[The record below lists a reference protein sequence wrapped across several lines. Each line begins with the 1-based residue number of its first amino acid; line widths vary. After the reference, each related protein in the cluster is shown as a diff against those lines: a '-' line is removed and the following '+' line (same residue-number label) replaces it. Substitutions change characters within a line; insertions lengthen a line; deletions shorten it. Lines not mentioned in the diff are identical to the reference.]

1 MSAPTATTKKS
12 LQPIDRVALGVMIV
26 LSLLIGILLLSGNHT
41 KPRVRDF
48 SWQEQQVGAEDTG
61 FVLTFSR
68 PMNHDSV
75 EDNLKV
81 NQLLPGVE
89 PPQPQGEPI
98 EGKISWAGR
107 RMAFTFNSPL
117 PYGSEY
123 QVQLE
128 GAKEDL
134 PSLTDKERGTEIEP
148 FNAVFR
154 TRDRIFAYIGV
165 EAEEEGRLILYN
177 LTQQQK
183 TLLTPQDLLV
193 TDFRIYPDG
202 EQILFSATDP
212 LSRSR
217 GLLAEQLYT
226 VTTGISFQS
235 PTRKSRSPEPAGKIN
250 RVLDNQ
256 AYQNLKFDLSN
267 DGKTIVVQR
276 VNRENPADYGLW
288 IIQPDA
294 KPQPLKNEPGGE
306 FLITP
311 DSNSVAVAQ
320 GQGVAILPLTP
331 EAKPLDFLAKFGIVL
346 SFARDGSAATMVQ
359 FNADYT
365 RSLFLVTNQGDERE
379 LLRTTGSIN
388 SCEFNP
394 NKEILYCLLTQLI
407 EGEEYVEEPFIAAI
421 ALEAPKND
429 EKLPVKP
436 LVVLPEQRDIK
447 VSLSSD
453 GLALLFDQIVS
464 TTTSAGN
471 SLRTDEGQ
479 AITDAVL
486 WLLPVVDSTSSQT
499 PVQLEPERLLPGFK
513 PRWLP

>member
-1 MSAPTATTKKS
+1 MSAPTVTTKKS
-12 LQPIDRVALGVMIV
+12 LQPIDRVALGVIIV

-48 SWQEQQVGAEDTG
+48 SWQERQIGAEDTG

-68 PMNHDSV
+68 PMNHASV
-75 EDNLKV
+75 ADNLKV
-81 NQLLPGVE
+81 NQLLPGAE
-89 PPQPQGEPI
+89 PPQPEGEPI

-117 PYGSEY
+117 PYGSKY

-128 GAKEDL
+128 GAKDDL
-134 PSLTDKERGTEIEP
+134 PHIMDKEGGTEMEP

-154 TRDRIFAYIGV
+154 TRDRIFAYIGI
-165 EAEEEGRLILYN
+165 EGEEEGKLILYN
-177 LTQQQK
+177 LTQQQR
-183 TLLTPQDLLV
+183 TTLTPQDLLV
-193 TDFRIYPDG
+193 TDFKIYPDG

-212 LSRSR
+212 MSQSR
-217 GLLAEQLYT
+217 GLLAEQLYN

-235 PTRKSRSPEPAGKIN
+235 PTKKSKLEPAGKIN
-250 RVLDNQ
+250 RILDNQ
-256 AYQNLKFDLSN
+256 DYQNLKFDLSN

-276 VNRENPADYGLW
+276 VNRQNPADFGLW

-294 KPQPLKNEPGGE
+294 KPRPLENEPGGN

-311 DSNSVAVAQ
+311 DSNSIAVAQ

-331 EAKPLDFLAKFGIVL
+331 SAKPLDFLPKFGVVL
-346 SFARDGSAATMVQ
+346 SFARDGSAATMVK

-365 RSLFLVTNQGDERE
+365 RSLFLVTNQGDETE

-421 ALEAPKND
+421 ALEAVKNNG
-429 EKLPVKP
+429 ESPVKP

-464 TTTSAGN
+464 TTPSANN
-471 SLRTDEGQ
+471 SLRSDEGQ

-486 WLLPVVDSTSSQT
+486 WLLPVVDSTSSQS
-499 PVQLEPERLLPGFK
+499 PIQLQPEELLSGFK

>member
-1 MSAPTATTKKS
+1 
-12 LQPIDRVALGVMIV
+12 
-26 LSLLIGILLLSGNHT
+26 
-41 KPRVRDF
+41 
-48 SWQEQQVGAEDTG
+48 
-61 FVLTFSR
+61 
-68 PMNHDSV
+68 
-75 EDNLKV
+75 
-81 NQLLPGVE
+81 
-89 PPQPQGEPI
+89 
-98 EGKISWAGR
+98 
-107 RMAFTFNSPL
+107 MAFTFNSPL
-117 PYGSEY
+117 PYGSKY

-128 GAKEDL
+128 GAKDDL
-134 PSLTDKERGTEIEP
+134 PNLTDEERGTEMEP

-154 TRDRIFAYIGV
+154 TRDRVFAYIGV

-183 TLLTPQDLLV
+183 TTLTPQDLLV
-193 TDFRIYPDG
+193 KDFKIYPDG

-212 LSRSR
+212 LSQSR

-235 PTRKSRSPEPAGKIN
+235 SSQKSKLPEPAGKIN

-276 VNRENPADYGLW
+276 VNRQNPADFGLW
-288 IIQPDA
+288 ILQPDA
-294 KPQPLKNEPGGE
+294 KPRPLENEPGGD

-311 DSNSVAVAQ
+311 DSNSIAVAQ

-331 EAKPLDFLAKFGIVL
+331 AAKPLDFLPKFGVVL
-346 SFARDGSAATMVQ
+346 SFARDGSAATMVK

-365 RSLFLVTNQGDERE
+365 RSLFLVTNQGNETE

-421 ALEAPKND
+421 ALEAAKNK

-436 LVVLPEQRDIK
+436 LVVLPEQRDIT

-464 TTTSAGN
+464 TTPSASN
-471 SLRTDEGQ
+471 SLRSDEGQ
-479 AITDAVL
+479 AIADAVL

-499 PVQLEPERLLPGFK
+499 PVQLQPEKLLPGFK

>member
-48 SWQEQQVGAEDTG
+48 SWQGKQVGAEDTG
-61 FVLTFSR
+61 FILTFSR
-68 PMNHDSV
+68 PMNHASV
-75 EDNLKV
+75 EDHLKV
-81 NQLLPGVE
+81 NQLPPGAK
-89 PPQPQGEPI
+89 PSQPAGEPI

-117 PYGSEY
+117 SYGSEY

-128 GAKEDL
+128 GAKDDL
-134 PSLTDKERGTEIEP
+134 PGFTGKEEGTVMEP
-148 FNAVFR
+148 FKALFR
-154 TRDRIFAYIGV
+154 TRDRVFAYIGI
-165 EAEEEGRLILYN
+165 EGEEQGRLILYN

-183 TLLTPQDLLV
+183 TPLTPQDLLV
-193 TDFRIYPDG
+193 TDFKIYPDG
-202 EQILFSATDP
+202 ERILFSATDA

-217 GLLAEQLYT
+217 GLLAEELYT

-235 PTRKSRSPEPAGKIN
+235 AQESQSVEPAGKIN

-276 VNRENPADYGLW
+276 VNRKNPADFGLW

-294 KPQPLKNEPGGE
+294 KPRPLENEPGGE

-331 EAKPLDFLAKFGIVL
+331 AAKPLDYLPKFGIVL

-365 RSLFLVTNQGDERE
+365 RSLFLVTNQGDETE

-388 SCEFNP
+388 SCQFSP

-421 ALEAPKND
+421 DLKAAKNK

-436 LVVLPEQRDIK
+436 LVVLPQQRDIK
-447 VSLSSD
+447 MSLSSD

-464 TTTSAGN
+464 TTPSASKG
-471 SLRTDEGQ
+471 LRTDEGQ

-486 WLLPVVDSTSSQT
+486 WLLPLVDSTSSDT